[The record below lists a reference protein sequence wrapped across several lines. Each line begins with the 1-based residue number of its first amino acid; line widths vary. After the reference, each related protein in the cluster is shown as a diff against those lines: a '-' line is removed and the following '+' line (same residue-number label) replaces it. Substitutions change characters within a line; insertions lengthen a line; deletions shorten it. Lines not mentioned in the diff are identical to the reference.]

1 MMRNKLPQAL
11 PCLQITGLAAQVA
24 EKYGL
29 RPVPYSALRRVY
41 DTHFPLPVQTLSPNG
56 QMWVDRYY
64 MCDNGSVKEYGEALP
79 ERSGEGFSIPGG
91 NHAEKTPPS
100 LRLSGLPGTD
110 RTAILPGAR
119 EGRVVAV

>member
-24 EKYGL
+24 EKYDL

-64 MCDNGSVKEYGEALP
+64 IAWQLGAGRCAMATL
-79 ERSGEGFSIPGG
+79 PGG
-91 NHAEKTPPS
+91 TS
-100 LRLSGLPGTD
+100 LRN
-110 RTAILPGAR
+110 
-119 EGRVVAV
+119 